1 MGDARKQDRSERHAL
16 NTWSGEAL
24 ADLFLEGG
32 ETESYWA
39 LSGVSAQQV
48 QQVLPALSGVL
59 TSRGHILFT
68 LDPLGV
74 HAPLRT
80 FSDVIDAYVVEVTR
94 RVGLSEKVEELIEWM
109 HASTRNELSAHDR
122 EVVQTDT
129 LSRLW
134 VALNEAM
141 PAVMVVFHPD
151 RLASQTTHQ
160 IGYLV
165 RYYFHDPIES
175 LSPELGGE
183 RRGRGVLAVVSVAGE
198 TIEIEGG
205 VVPREVD
212 VTRHFEDE
220 VRAYLTRPEVI
231 RTLLETTRG
240 DMGRLE
246 ELVTEFGANVHHL
259 WLKKLERLE
268 PGARQ
273 IVELLAATGDIV
285 DMNLLHD
292 ALVQAGGGHGFGAQL
307 KALVDQGFVQRVV
320 QMGSVRVG
328 LADLGLAEHLL
339 EPFSGEQRQAL
350 HQALYR
356 AALVGGEVDAAQTR
370 FVAQHALKAGAIEV
384 ALEYGVRAARQMFGH
399 GELEEATV
407 LLDALLEHA
416 SSDVMRAELH
426 AMSVDIWSRLG
437 RWRHALRHCDELKHY
452 VAGDRGRIEL
462 DLRTASLLVKL
473 GHYETAAG
481 ILDESLERYDEG
493 VVGCD
498 VGARLATERGEA
510 AFKLGDYQA
519 AADAAQRAITILE
532 EAEASGSIQAV
543 ALERSR
549 MSARNLLGKVYIFQ
563 ARHDEA
569 LEIFET
575 NLALAT
581 AQRWPGESARAEGNL
596 GVVAMQRF
604 DYEEAITRLQRVL
617 EFSQHSPIV
626 SRSICLLNLAVIHH
640 YRFEFEQAFKHTL
653 EALRVSR
660 QNEEDSV
667 YSTCLGNLGLL
678 YKDMGALDRGQ
689 EVLEALTDEHAPVR
703 NNFISPHFRGMIA
716 AIAYERQDFQQ
727 VVRILAPFVEESKHD
742 TVINAGLA
750 EVFRLAMA
758 YCELGDFD
766 EARALLGYTEVPEGR
781 EEPRVEVMRT
791 IVEARLLERELKY
804 EEAEQLLERA
814 ASLGRRT
821 GIFADAIRADFLR
834 IELAIKQEHI
844 AQARYACEQ
853 LLDGVAHYATH
864 VPERLRQGFMQL
876 PLHQRLMQIARG
888 LEVPFPPIFSRYG
901 EVTGGSGEH
910 EASEDRGPQW
920 QAWRQRYSEIV
931 GETPRLH
938 QLFRIMDKV
947 AVSDTPVL
955 LLGESGTGKEL
966 FAEAIHK
973 QSHRAKGP
981 LIKVNCAAFVE
992 SLLMSELFGHEKGAF
1007 TGAVSQKIGR
1017 FEMADGGTIFLDEI
1031 ADISPQTQV
1040 ALLRVLQEKEIERV
1054 GGSGTT
1060 KVDVRVVCA
1069 TNKDLEKMVQEGSF
1083 RLDLYYRL
1091 KGMVLEL
1098 PALRERRDDIPRLAE
1113 AMAGRVGDYHFSRAV
1128 MERLVAYSW
1137 PGNIRELQNFVRSV
1151 LLFVDGHRV
1160 EMSHIAQFDDFFAG
1174 GEMSED
1180 VSHIVEAWAEARHTT
1195 LQESS
1200 LGEESSQATDD
1211 GVEASLMTPGADPE
1225 LVLVDQIVNQG
1236 KSLSDLKK
1244 RLEIECIRRAL
1255 IETQGNVTRAAGL
1268 LQMKRPR
1275 LSQIINATE
1284 ELSDLKTELMES
1296 G

>member
-1 MGDARKQDRSERHAL
+1 MADARRQDKAERHAL
-16 NTWSGEAL
+16 NDWNGEAL
-24 ADLFLEGG
+24 AELLLSSPDEGP
-32 ETESYWA
+32 YWA
-39 LSGVSAQQV
+39 LAGVSAGQV
-48 QQVLPALSGVL
+48 QQVLPSLSGAL
-59 TSRGHILFT
+59 TTRGQVLFT

-74 HAPLRT
+74 HAQLRT
-80 FSDVIDAYVVEVTR
+80 FADVIDAYVVEVTR
-94 RVGLSEKVEELIEWM
+94 RVGLSEKIEELIEWM
-109 HASTRNELSAHDR
+109 HASSRNELSAHDR
-122 EVVQTDT
+122 EVMQTDT

-134 VALNEAM
+134 IALNEAL

-151 RLASQTTHQ
+151 RLASQVMHQ
-160 IGYLV
+160 LSYLV

-183 RRGRGVLAVVSVAGE
+183 RRARGVLAVVSVAGE
-198 TIEIEGG
+198 CLAVEGEII
-205 VVPREVD
+205 PREVD

-259 WLKKLERLE
+259 WAKKLERLE
-268 PGARQ
+268 QGARQ
-273 IVELLAATGDIV
+273 IVEILAAAGDIV
-285 DMNLLHD
+285 EVNLLHD
-292 ALVQAGGGHGFGAQL
+292 AFVHYGSGAYFGSSL
-307 KALVDQGFVQRVV
+307 KALVEQGFVQRVV

-328 LADLGLAEHLL
+328 LEDLSLGEHLL
-339 EPFSGEQRQAL
+339 KRFSAEQRARL
-350 HQALYR
+350 HESLYR
-356 AALVGGEVDAAQTR
+356 AALTGDEVNATQTR
-370 FVAQHALKAGAIEV
+370 FVAQHALSAGAIDV
-384 ALEYGVRAARQMFGH
+384 ALEYGVRAARQMFGQ
-399 GELEEATV
+399 GALEEATG

-416 SSDVMRAELH
+416 ESEVMRAELH

-437 RWRHALRHCDELKHY
+437 RWRHALRHCGYLKRH
-452 VAGDRGRIEL
+452 VAGARGRIEL
-462 DLRTASLLVKL
+462 ELRTASLLVKL
-473 GHYETAAG
+473 GRYETAAR
-481 ILDESLERYDEG
+481 ILDDSLARYEEG
-493 VVGCD
+493 VVGCE

-519 AADAAQRAITILE
+519 AADAAQRAFTILDGACDAGTMQAIAME
-532 EAEASGSIQAV
+532 RARLNAS
-543 ALERSR
+543 
-549 MSARNLLGKVYIFQ
+549 NLLGKVYIFQ

-569 LEIFET
+569 LHIFEE
-575 NLALAT
+575 NLEVARR
-581 AQRWPGESARAEGNL
+581 QRWQGESARAEGNL

-640 YRFEFEQAFKHTL
+640 YRFEFEHALKHTL

-716 AIAYERQDFQQ
+716 AIAYEREDYQQ
-727 VVRILAPFVEESKHD
+727 VVRILAPFVEESRHD

-766 EARALLGYTEVPEGR
+766 AARKLVSYTEIPEGR
-781 EEPRVEVMRT
+781 EEPRVQVMRT
-791 IVEARLLERELKY
+791 IVEARLLATELKFD
-804 EEAEQLLERA
+804 EAEQALEHA
-814 ASLGRRT
+814 ASLARRT
-821 GIFADAIRADFLR
+821 GIFADAIRADFWR
-834 IELAIKQEHI
+834 ISIALKQEHL

-853 LLDGVAHYATH
+853 LLDDIAQHAAH
-864 VPERLRQGFMQL
+864 VPTSLRAGFMAL
-876 PLHQRLMQIARG
+876 PLHQHIAQLARQ
-888 LEVPFPPIFSRYG
+888 LEVVFPPIFARYAAAESLGQG
-901 EVTGGSGEH
+901 EASGE
-910 EASEDRGPQW
+910 EERGPKW
-920 QAWRQRYSEIV
+920 QAWRARYSEIV

-966 FAEAIHK
+966 FAEAIHT
-973 QSHRAKGP
+973 QSHRVKGP

-1007 TGAVSQKIGR
+1007 TGAISQKIGR

-1069 TNKDLEKMVQEGSF
+1069 TNKDLEKMVQDGSF

-1098 PALRERRDDIPRLAE
+1098 PALRERREDIPRLAE
-1113 AMAGRVGDYHFSRAV
+1113 AMAHRVGKYHFSRAV
-1128 MERLVAYSW
+1128 MQRLVAYSW

-1151 LLFVDGHRV
+1151 LLFVDGQRV
-1160 EMSHIAQFDDFFAG
+1160 EPSHIAQFDDFFAG
-1174 GEMSED
+1174 GQMSDD
-1180 VSHIVEAWAEARHTT
+1180 VQHIIEHWAEHRVTS
-1195 LQESS
+1195 LNESS
-1200 LGEESSQATDD
+1200 MASEVVDEQVPVMVAMANPEMAL
-1211 GVEASLMTPGADPE
+1211 VE
-1225 LVLVDQIVNQG
+1225 QIVG
-1236 KSLSDLKK
+1236 EGRSLTDIKK

-1255 IETQGNVTRAAGL
+1255 IETQGNVTKAAGL

-1275 LSQIINATE
+1275 LSQIINSSE
-1284 ELSDLKTELMES
+1284 ELADLKTELMES